1 MKKVFFLL
9 FSSLALM
16 ATACSGGNTGS
27 NTATTATT
35 ATADKHSE
43 SYIRQRVTKMQGIY
57 DTRLIFSPEF
67 YEVEHRAAILPDF
80 MEGYSG
86 FDWCG
91 KVLDVCDPE
100 KAKVRI
106 VDVKVPDATHAN
118 VEMTYFDP
126 GCYSIRYKVHLLF
139 VDNEWMI
146 DDVTWLNNDDYGLQ
160 GSERDLAQQYINETA
175 LTIANQEPGELM
187 NNLKDLAPNWQY
199 DSEDFFYR
207 NPQAVNDMID
217 GIQMVKNIYQA
228 GAYYT
233 PEIGVQIDK
242 LVERIRTEARQHG
255 VKL

>member
-43 SYIRQRVTKMQGIY
+43 SYIRQRVTQMQEIY

-67 YEVEHRAAILPDF
+67 YEAEHRAAILPDF
-80 MEGYSG
+80 MEGYAG

-91 KVLDVCDPE
+91 KVLDVCDPD
-100 KAKVRI
+100 KAAVRI
-106 VDVKVPDATHAN
+106 VDVKVPDATHAD

-126 GCYSIRYKVHLLF
+126 GCYSIRYKVHLLL

-146 DDVTWLNNDDYGLQ
+146 DDVTWMDDEGL
-160 GSERDLAQQYINETA
+160 NETA
-175 LTIANQEPGELM
+175 LTIAHQEPGELM
-187 NNLKDLAPNWQY
+187 NNLNNLAPNWQY
-199 DSEDFFYR
+199 ESEDFAYR
-207 NPQAVNDMID
+207 NPQEVNNLIE
-217 GIQMVKNIYQA
+217 GVKMVKNFYQA

-233 PEIGVQIDK
+233 PELGQQIDSLIK
-242 LVERIRTEARQHG
+242 RIDTEARQHG

>member
-1 MKKVFFLL
+1 MKKVLFLL

-16 ATACSGGNTGS
+16 ATACSGGNTDS

-43 SYIRQRVTKMQGIY
+43 SHIRQRVTQMQEIY

-67 YEVEHRAAILPDF
+67 YEAEHRAAILPDF
-80 MEGYSG
+80 MEGYAG

-91 KVLDVCDPE
+91 KVLDVCDPD
-100 KAKVRI
+100 KAAVRI
-106 VDVKVPDATHAN
+106 VDVKVPDATHAD

-126 GCYSIRYKVHLLF
+126 GCYSIRYKVHLLL

-146 DDVTWLNNDDYGLQ
+146 DDVTWMDDEGLT
-160 GSERDLAQQYINETA
+160 GSERDMARQYVNETA

-187 NNLKDLAPNWQY
+187 NNLNDLAPNWQY
-199 DSEDFFYR
+199 DSEDFAYR
-207 NPQAVNDMID
+207 NPQEVNNLIE
-217 GIQMVKNIYQA
+217 GVKMVKNFYQA

-233 PEIGVQIDK
+233 PELGAQIDALIK
-242 LVERIRTEARQHG
+242 RIDTEARQHG